1 MALGTVTVV
10 GKQAIMGEHGYAFV
24 DVQLSSGAN
33 YTTNGHGFD
42 IAQIPGAASGTLVAV
57 LPCGT
62 GGSVGANGATVR
74 WDQVNKKLQCFG
86 TAGSASGLTEIAN
99 GTDLSAQ
106 VVRLL
111 VFYTGVK

>member
-1 MALGTVTVV
+1 MALGTVTLV
-10 GKQAIMGEHGYAFV
+10 GKQAIMGEMGYSIC

-33 YTTNGHGFD
+33 YTTNGSAFD
-42 IAQIPGAASGTLVAV
+42 IGQVPGAASGTLIAV
-57 LPCGT
+57 IPCGT

-74 WDQVNKKLQCFG
+74 WDQVNKKLQAFG

-106 VVRLL
+106 VVRVLCL
-111 VFYTGVK
+111 YTAVK